1 MTSARLYLCRH
12 GDTKWSPV
20 RRLAGSRTDL
30 DITADGE
37 ATARR
42 AGDRLRGLG
51 VTFTRVVSS
60 NLLRARRTAELA
72 GFPATIDPRLR
83 EMDFGDLEGKTLA
96 EIRVDRP
103 GFTYLGD
110 GCPGGETAADLGAR
124 ADAVLADLASVDGHV
139 LIFAHS
145 VMIRV
150 MSARYLGLPPER
162 GRNFFVA
169 PGAIAILGWDPV
181 DDAPAIQAWG
191 LT

>member
-1 MTSARLYLCRH
+1 MLYLCRH
-12 GDTKWSPV
+12 GDTIWSSV

-42 AGDRLRGLG
+42 AGERLRN
-51 VTFTRVVSS
+51 TSFARVFCS

-72 GFPATIDPRLR
+72 GYTATIDPRLR
-83 EMDFGDLEGKTLA
+83 EMDFGDYEGRTLA

-103 GFTYLGD
+103 GFTYLKD
-110 GCPGGETAADLGAR
+110 GCPNGETAADLGAR
-124 ADAVLADLASVDGHV
+124 ADAFLAEVGEGHTLV
-139 LIFAHS
+139 FAHS
-145 VMIRV
+145 VIIRV
-150 MSARYLGLPPER
+150 IAARYLGLTPQH

>member
-1 MTSARLYLCRH
+1 MIYLVRH
-12 GDTKWSPV
+12 GDTMWSPV

-30 DITADGE
+30 DITEAGE

-42 AGDRLRGLG
+42 AGERLRGMG
-51 VTFTRVVSS
+51 VDFARVLSS

-72 GFPATIDPRLR
+72 GFTATVDPRLR
-83 EMDFGDLEGKTLA
+83 EMDFGAFEGKTLA
-96 EIRVDRP
+96 EIRVERP
-103 GFTYLGD
+103 GFTYLKD
-110 GCPGGETAADLGAR
+110 GCRPEGEDAEALGAR
-124 ADAVLADLASVDGHV
+124 ADAVLADIPKEGHT

-145 VMIRV
+145 VIIRV
-150 MSARYLGLPPER
+150 LSARYLGLPPEN

-191 LT
+191 LV

>member
-1 MTSARLYLCRH
+1 MLYLCRH
-12 GDTKWSPV
+12 GDTIWSPV

-42 AGDRLRGLG
+42 AGERLRNTSFAH
-51 VTFTRVVSS
+51 VYCST
-60 NLLRARRTAELA
+60 LLRARRTAELA
-72 GFPATIDPRLR
+72 GYNAMQDPRLC
-83 EMDFGDLEGKTLA
+83 EMDFGDYEGKTLA

-103 GFTYLGD
+103 GFTYLKD
-110 GCPGGETAADLGAR
+110 GCPNGETAADLGAR
-124 ADAVLADLASVDGHV
+124 ADAFLGSLSLLEGHV
-139 LIFAHS
+139 LVFAHS
-145 VMIRV
+145 VIIRV
-150 MSARYLGLPPER
+150 IAARYLGLAPQH